1 MLDIKGMA
9 RSTYY
14 YHEAR
19 LEIVDKYALLRHR
32 IDEIYKEHRSLYG
45 YRRITMQLKNEGIV
59 VNHKTVLKLMS
70 EMGLKGKH

>member
-45 YRRITMQLKNEGIV
+45 YDV
-59 VNHKTVLKLMS
+59 
-70 EMGLKGKH
+70 